1 MNPRLL
7 FFLILGIDAFV
18 LFMQTSQL
26 SISYREALFLQ
37 GEPSFF
43 QSLIRFSLACLGT
56 NDFALRLP
64 MIMLHLGSTLLLYAV
79 AKEYLNDINRIW
91 LVLIFVLLPGI
102 VSSALIVDSAGLLI
116 FGLLLFVYLF
126 RRVSFF
132 VLCLYL
138 FTLSLIES
146 GFLYLFLGL
155 LLYGMVERK
164 YALAL
169 VNMVF
174 IILSVVLYGLDVHGS
189 PKGYFLDS
197 IGIYSAIFTPIVF
210 VYIFYVLYRRGL
222 TKEIDAVW
230 FLASSALV
238 VSLILSFRQKIDVQH
253 FAPYLVLA
261 LPLAA
266 QTFYNSYR
274 VRLPQFRRKYKAV
287 FVVALLF
294 LLANSGVVLFNKY
307 LYRVL
312 ERPSEHF
319 AYKMHIA
326 KELADALHERGIDC
340 VQTKKSMGLRLEFYG
355 ISKCNEFVLE
365 EVDARENNGRDV
377 TISYI
382 NKPIKFYSVTKV
394 NNFTIR

>member
-18 LFMQTSQL
+18 LFIQTSQL

-37 GEPSFF
+37 DDFSFF
-43 QSLIRFSLACLGT
+43 QSLIKLSLACLGT
-56 NDFALRLP
+56 NDFALRFP
-64 MIMLHLGSTLLLYAV
+64 MILLHLGSAVLLYEI
-79 AKEYLNDINRIW
+79 AKGYVNDRNRIW

-126 RRVSFF
+126 PKVSFA
-132 VLCLYL
+132 VLSLYL
-138 FTLSLIES
+138 FTLSLIEG
-146 GFLYLFLGL
+146 GFVYLFIGL
-155 LLYGMVERK
+155 FFYGMVEKK
-164 YALAL
+164 YTLAL
-169 VNMVF
+169 SNILFV
-174 IILSVVLYGLDVHGS
+174 ILSVMLYGFDVHGS

-210 VYIFYVLYRRGL
+210 VYVFYVLYRRGL
-222 TKEIDAVW
+222 TKEIDVVW
-230 FLASSALV
+230 FLASTAMVISLV
-238 VSLILSFRQKIDVQH
+238 LSFRQKIDVQH

-266 QTFYNSYR
+266 QTFANSYR
-274 VRLPQFRRKYKAV
+274 VRLPQFRKKYKAI
-287 FVVALLF
+287 FAAALLF
-294 LLANSGVVLFNKY
+294 LLINSGVVFFNKY
-307 LYRVL
+307 LYWVL
-312 ERPSEHF
+312 KKPTDHF

-326 KELADALHERGIDC
+326 KELADALSERGIDC
-340 VQTKKSMGLRLEFYG
+340 VQTKKSMELRLEFYG

-365 EVDARENNGRDV
+365 EVDRIEDSAQSV

-394 NNFTIR
+394 NNLTIQ

>member
-126 RRVSFF
+126 RRVSFL

-197 IGIYSAIFTPIVF
+197 IGMLMA
-210 VYIFYVLYRRGL
+210 G
-222 TKEIDAVW
+222 A
-230 FLASSALV
+230 
-238 VSLILSFRQKIDVQH
+238 
-253 FAPYLVLA
+253 
-261 LPLAA
+261 
-266 QTFYNSYR
+266 
-274 VRLPQFRRKYKAV
+274 
-287 FVVALLF
+287 
-294 LLANSGVVLFNKY
+294 
-307 LYRVL
+307 
-312 ERPSEHF
+312 
-319 AYKMHIA
+319 
-326 KELADALHERGIDC
+326 
-340 VQTKKSMGLRLEFYG
+340 GLRPG
-355 ISKCNEFVLE
+355 
-365 EVDARENNGRDV
+365 
-377 TISYI
+377 
-382 NKPIKFYSVTKV
+382 
-394 NNFTIR
+394 

>member
-1 MNPRLL
+1 MNLRLL
-7 FFLILGIDAFV
+7 FFLILGIDAFI
-18 LFMQTSQL
+18 LFIQTSQL

-37 GEPSFF
+37 GDFSFF
-43 QSLIRFSLACLGT
+43 QSLIKLSLACLGT
-56 NDFALRLP
+56 NDFALRFP
-64 MIMLHLGSTLLLYAV
+64 MILLHLGSAVLLYEI
-79 AKEYLNDINRIW
+79 AKGYLNDRNRVW
-91 LVLIFVLLPGI
+91 LVLVFVLLPGI

-116 FGLLLFVYLF
+116 FGLVLFVYLF
-126 RRVSFF
+126 RRVSFL

-197 IGIYSAIFTPIVF
+197 IGIYSAIFTPLVF
-210 VYIFYVLYRRGL
+210 LYVFYVLYRRGL
-222 TKEIDAVW
+222 TKEIDVIW
-230 FLASSALV
+230 FLASTALV
-238 VSLILSFRQKIDVQH
+238 ISLVLSFRQKIDVQH

-274 VRLPQFRRKYKAV
+274 VRLPQFRKNYKAM

-294 LLANSGVVLFNKY
+294 LLTNSGIVFLNKY

-312 ERPSEHF
+312 EVPSEHF

-326 KELADALHERGIDC
+326 KELADALHQRGIYC

-365 EVDARENNGRDV
+365 EVDRIDDSPRGV
-377 TISYI
+377 TIGYI

-394 NNFTIR
+394 NNLTIQ

>member
-1 MNPRLL
+1 MNQRLL

-18 LFMQTSQL
+18 LFIQTSQL

-37 GEPSFF
+37 GHFSFF
-43 QSLIRFSLACLGT
+43 QSLIKLSLACLGT
-56 NDFALRLP
+56 NDFALRFP
-64 MIMLHLGSTLLLYAV
+64 MILLHLGSAVLLYEI
-79 AKEYLNDINRIW
+79 AKGYVNDRNRIW

-126 RRVSFF
+126 SRVSFA
-132 VLCLYL
+132 VLSLYL
-138 FTLSLIES
+138 FTLSLIEG
-146 GFLYLFLGL
+146 GFVYLFIGL
-155 LLYGMVERK
+155 FFYGMVEKK
-164 YALAL
+164 YTLAL
-169 VNMVF
+169 SNILFV
-174 IILSVVLYGLDVHGS
+174 ILSVMLYGFDVHGS

-210 VYIFYVLYRRGL
+210 VYVFYVLYRRGL
-222 TKEIDAVW
+222 TKEIDVVW
-230 FLASSALV
+230 FLASTAMVISLV
-238 VSLILSFRQKIDVQH
+238 LSFRQKIDVQH

-266 QTFYNSYR
+266 QTFANSYR
-274 VRLPQFRRKYKAV
+274 VRLPQFRKKYKAI
-287 FVVALLF
+287 FAAALLF
-294 LLANSGVVLFNKY
+294 LLINSGVVFFNKY
-307 LYRVL
+307 LYWVL
-312 ERPSEHF
+312 EKPTDHF

-365 EVDARENNGRDV
+365 EVDVRENNGRDV
-377 TISYI
+377 TISYT

-394 NNFTIR
+394 NNLTIQ